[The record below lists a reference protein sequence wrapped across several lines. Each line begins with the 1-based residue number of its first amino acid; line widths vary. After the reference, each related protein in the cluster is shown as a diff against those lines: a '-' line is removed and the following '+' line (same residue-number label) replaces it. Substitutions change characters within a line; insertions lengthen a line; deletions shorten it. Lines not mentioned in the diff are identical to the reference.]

1 MGLVPLGFVDFVGV
15 GFAGAVAFPGCVVV
29 VGGALVEADDVP
41 VGLFAPEGAETLPAA
56 GFDPDEF
63 MLPEAGLV
71 VGVAAGRVVI
81 GVGSGGKGFDMTL
94 AIISVRPAS
103 D

>member
-1 MGLVPLGFVDFVGV
+1 LGLGLVGPPGFVAFEGV
-15 GFAGAVAFPGCVVV
+15 EFAGALPGCVVV
-29 VGGALVEADDVP
+29 AAGVLAEADDVP
-41 VGLFAPEGAETLPAA
+41 AGVFAPEGAVPAA
-56 GFDPDEF
+56 GFDPDEL

-71 VGVAAGRVVI
+71 VGVAAGKLVI

>member
-1 MGLVPLGFVDFVGV
+1 MFVTAGEPAEAEDVP
-15 GFAGAVAFPGCVVV
+15 AGAFP
-29 VGGALVEADDVP
+29 A
-41 VGLFAPEGAETLPAA
+41 EGAAAAPAA
-56 GFDPDEF
+56 GVAPDEV

-71 VGVAAGRVVI
+71 VGAAAGRVVI
-81 GVGSGGKGFDMTL
+81 GVGSGGNGFDMTL

>member
-1 MGLVPLGFVDFVGV
+1 MGLVGPPGFVAFEGV
-15 GFAGAVAFPGCVVV
+15 EFAGALPGCVVV
-29 VGGALVEADDVP
+29 AAGVLAEADDVP
-41 VGLFAPEGAETLPAA
+41 AGVFAPEGGVVPAA
-56 GFDPDEF
+56 GVDPDEL

-71 VGVAAGRVVI
+71 VGVAAGKLVI

>member
-1 MGLVPLGFVDFVGV
+1 MGLVPLGFVDFEGV
-15 GFAGAVAFPGCVVV
+15 EFAGAVALPGCVVV
-29 VGGALVEADDVP
+29 AGGVLVEAGDVP
-41 VGLFAPEGAETLPAA
+41 AGVFAPEGAETLPAA

-63 MLPEAGLV
+63 TLPEAGLV

>member
-1 MGLVPLGFVDFVGV
+1 MGLVPLGFVDFAGV
-15 GFAGAVAFPGCVVV
+15 EFAGPVALSGCVVV
-29 VGGALVEADDVP
+29 VGGALVEAADAP
-41 VGLFAPEGAETLPAA
+41 LGAFAPEGVEALPAA